1 METIISACIS
11 AGVTLLVCLITN
23 HAQAEKTVALLEY
36 RLDELT
42 KAVQRHNSVLER
54 VYNLETEAK
63 RHDDELHRVNHR
75 LEALEDSGK

>member
-23 HAQAEKTVALLEY
+23 HAQAQKTQALIEY

-42 KAVQRHNSVLER
+42 KEVQKHNGVIER

-63 RHDDELHRVNHR
+63 RHDDEFRRVNHR
-75 LEALEDSGK
+75 LETLEDDNK